1 MNITPISNVNY
12 NVNYGINTQQNKVT
26 NPFMMQNNVDTF
38 ELTTAKKELPV
49 ATDLSETFTQGLNC
63 DAAKAKLK
71 EGFANAGEKFK
82 SHISQGIDTVAEEAE
97 NFNKPSE
104 AMTTSHVAA
113 NTAFIGQA
121 LIGAGSAV
129 VEIAKGIV
137 EAFKALA

>member
-1 MNITPISNVNY
+1 MNITPISNVNA

-26 NPFMMQNNVDTF
+26 NPFMMQNSVDTF
-38 ELTTAKKELPV
+38 ELSTNKKQLPT

-82 SHISQGIDTVAEEAE
+82 SHISQGLDTVAEKAESFEEPTEAL
-97 NFNKPSE
+97 S
-104 AMTTSHVAA
+104 TSHVAA

-121 LIGAGSAV
+121 IIGAGSAV